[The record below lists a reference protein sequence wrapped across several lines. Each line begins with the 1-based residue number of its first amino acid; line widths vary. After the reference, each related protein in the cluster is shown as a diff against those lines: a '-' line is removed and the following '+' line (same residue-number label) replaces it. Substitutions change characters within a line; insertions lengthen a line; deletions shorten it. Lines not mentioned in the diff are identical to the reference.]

1 MNLIF
6 AMSDI
11 HGCYAEFKKTLEELN
26 IIEQLKNKTA
36 KLILLGDYIDGGIN
50 SFKTLEYI
58 YNLQKEFGSEYV
70 IALKGNHEQWF
81 LDFLSKEEFVW
92 LEGDKGF
99 LTTDLFLNEN
109 QSAKLRKIL
118 SVKSSADIC
127 DFIIDTINKNHQE
140 LINWLKNLPLYY
152 ETDTQIF
159 VHAGVDEEAGDL
171 WKWGTPDYV
180 FTGKYPMTFGKFYKD
195 IIAGHISTETISG
208 KKGYNKI
215 YFDGESHY
223 FIDGSVLKTKTVQV
237 LCYDDVDKK
246 YYNVTK
252 DGFEKMGT
260 ENG

>member
-1 MNLIF
+1 MKLYAI
-6 AMSDI
+6 SDV
-11 HGCYAEFKKTLEELN
+11 HGCFAEFKKTVEELN

-58 YNLQKEFGSEYV
+58 YNLQNEFGNENV

-99 LTTDLFLNEN
+99 LTTESFLTEE
-109 QSAKLRKIL
+109 QSADLRKKL
-118 SVKSSADIC
+118 VTNDSFEIC
-127 DFIIDTINKNHQE
+127 DFIIDTINENHKE

-152 ETDTQIF
+152 ETNTQIF
-159 VHAGVDEEAGDL
+159 VHAGVDEEAGDM

-180 FTGKYPMTFGKFYKD
+180 FMGKFPMTFGKFYKD

-208 KKGYNKI
+208 KKGFNKI
-215 YFDGESHY
+215 YFDGDSHY
-223 FIDGSVLKTKTVQV
+223 FIDGSVLKTKTTQV

-252 DGFEKMGT
+252 DGIE
-260 ENG
+260 EL

>member
-1 MNLIF
+1 MKLY
-6 AMSDI
+6 AVSDI
-11 HGCYAEFKKTLEELN
+11 HGCYSEFKNTLKKLK
-26 IIEQLKNKTA
+26 IVDQLKNKTA

-58 YNLQKEFGSEYV
+58 YNLQKEFGDEFV

-81 LDFLSKEEFVW
+81 LDFLSRDEFVW
-92 LEGDKGF
+92 IEGDKGF
-99 LTTDLFLNEN
+99 LTTDSFLTEEQRKELRSLMLIK
-109 QSAKLRKIL
+109 QSFEL
-118 SVKSSADIC
+118 C
-127 DFIIDTINKNHQE
+127 DFIIETINKNHKE

-159 VHAGVDEEAGDL
+159 VHAGVDEEAGDM

-195 IIAGHISTETISG
+195 IIAGHISTETIFG
-208 KKGYNKI
+208 KKGFNGI

-237 LCYDDVDKK
+237 LVYDEEVKK
-246 YYNVTK
+246 YCSAEKNE
-252 DGFEKMGT
+252 FEIMQ
-260 ENG
+260 